1 MLIYTCINRELTRE
15 EKEHLLYLQG
25 QERFTIKNM
34 TKVSLGEELS
44 RHTEQDD
51 CNKTE
56 HSIVICISDD
66 NDILNMAG
74 SRGVPVVACLDD
86 SYKEPE
92 QAESQFI
99 SRYAVDS
106 LCALDREYLET
117 VYFRTKGIPRRIT
130 DTDRLIIRELC
141 RTDLPAL
148 LEIYESN
155 EKTPFFQS
163 FYDNREEAEEYL
175 NHYIENVYDFY
186 GYGIWG
192 ICLKNSSAY
201 EEGKN
206 VGTEEPIIGI
216 MGFTPRENALELGYA
231 LQKNYQGKGFV
242 TEAKKALTEYAE
254 HVLDCHNIIIVRADC
269 L

>member
-1 MLIYTCINRELTRE
+1 MLIYTCIKREMTRE

-25 QERFTIKNM
+25 QGQLTIKNM
-34 TKVSLGEELS
+34 NKASLVEALS
-44 RHTEQDD
+44 GQSKQDD

-56 HSIVICISDD
+56 PSIVICISDD
-66 NDILNMAG
+66 NGILNMAG
-74 SRGVPVVACLDD
+74 SRGVPVIACLDD
-86 SYKEPE
+86 SYNEPK
-92 QAESQFI
+92 QAENQFI

-117 VYFRTKGIPRRIT
+117 VYFRSKGIPRRIT

-148 LEIYESN
+148 LEIYKSN
-155 EKTPFFQS
+155 EKTRFFQS

-175 NHYIENVYDFY
+175 NYYIENVYDFY

-192 ICLKNSSAY
+192 ICLKESSGY
-201 EEGKN
+201 ENIEKQG
-206 VGTEEPIIGI
+206 VIEPIIGI

-231 LQKNYQGKGFV
+231 LQKQYQGRGFV

-254 HVLDCHNIIIVRADC
+254 RVLDCHNIMIVRAD
-269 L
+269 

>member
-15 EKEHLLYLQG
+15 EKEHLLYLQR
-25 QERFTIKNM
+25 QEKLTIKNM
-34 TKVSLGEELS
+34 SKASLDEALSGQTK
-44 RHTEQDD
+44 QDD

-56 HSIVICISDD
+56 PSAVICISDD
-66 NDILNMAG
+66 NDILNLAG
-74 SRGVPVVACLDD
+74 SRGVSVVACLDD
-86 SYKEPE
+86 SYKEPK
-92 QAESQFI
+92 QAENHFI

-117 VYFRTKGIPRRIT
+117 VYFRSKGIPRRIT

-141 RTDLPAL
+141 RADLPAL
-148 LEIYESN
+148 LDIYESN

-192 ICLKNSSAY
+192 ICLKNLSVY
-201 EEGKN
+201 EEGEN
-206 VGTEEPIIGI
+206 IETEEPIIGI

-231 LQKNYQGKGFV
+231 LQKQYQGRGFV

-254 HVLDCHNIIIVRADC
+254 RVLDCRNIIIVRAD
-269 L
+269 